1 MQISDKNRPVKIG
14 VVSLWGL
21 ASFIILFI
29 FFVVGTN
36 QKIFT
41 SKYSL
46 FMFVPGVQGLNSGA
60 FITLSGLKVGVV
72 GDMQFTKRND
82 QQGILVEL
90 KIDRKFAP
98 KITTSSIAAISTMG
112 MLGDKY
118 IDISLGDLSD
128 PALAEGDF
136 IQTSASLDLAVMA
149 SSATAAI
156 DEFRVAM
163 KNINAITENALNG
176 SGILGMLIEDHSA
189 KTNLA
194 SSLLNLNKILNRIE
208 NGQGSLG
215 QFARDT
221 TLYSS
226 LKNTASN
233 FDKITSKV
241 ERGEG
246 SLGKM
251 VADTLL
257 YARLNSIALQTDSLL
272 KNLQHGQGSAGKLLT
287 DEKLYEQLVL
297 LTKTLSELTKDIQEN
312 PKKYL
317 TIKVF

>member
-14 VVSLWGL
+14 VISLWGL
-21 ASFIILFI
+21 AIFIIVFI
-29 FFVVGTN
+29 FFIVGTN
-36 QKIFT
+36 QKMFT

-46 FMFVPGVQGLNSGA
+46 LMFVPGVQGLNSGA

-90 KIDRKFAP
+90 KIDRKFAT
-98 KITTSSIAAISTMG
+98 KITTSSIAMISTMG

-118 IDISLGDLSD
+118 VDISLGNLSD

-136 IQTSASLDLAVMA
+136 IQTSASLDLAAMA

-189 KTNLA
+189 KANLA
-194 SSLLNLNKILNRIE
+194 NSLANLDRLLDRIE
-208 NGQGSLG
+208 KGKGSLG

-226 LKNTASN
+226 LKNTASSL
-233 FDKITSKV
+233 DKITAKV

-246 SLGKM
+246 SLGRM

-257 YARLNSIALQTDSLL
+257 YARLNSISLQTDSLL
-272 KNLQHGQGSAGKLLT
+272 KNLQQGQGSAGKLFT

-312 PKKYL
+312 PKKYV
-317 TIKVF
+317 TIKIF

>member
-14 VVSLWGL
+14 VISLWGL
-21 ASFIILFI
+21 AIFIILFI
-29 FFVVGTN
+29 FFIVGTN
-36 QKIFT
+36 QKLFT

-46 FMFVPGVQGLNSGA
+46 FMFVPGVQGLNAGA

-72 GDMQFTKRND
+72 GELQFTKKDD

-98 KITTSSIAAISTMG
+98 KITASSIAAISTMG

-118 IDISLGDLSD
+118 VDISLGNLSD
-128 PALAEGDF
+128 PALKEGDF
-136 IQTSASLDLAVMA
+136 IQTTTSLDLNAMA

-156 DEFRVAM
+156 DEFRLTM
-163 KNINAITENALNG
+163 KSINAITENALNG
-176 SGILGMLIEDHSA
+176 SGILSMLIEDHSA

-221 TLYSS
+221 ALYSS

-233 FDKITSKV
+233 LDKITAKV

-257 YARLNSIALQTDSLL
+257 YARLNSISLQTDSLL
-272 KNLQHGQGSAGKLLT
+272 KNLQRGQGSAGKLLT

-297 LTKTLSELTKDIQEN
+297 LTKTLGELTKDIQEN
-312 PKKYL
+312 PKKYV

>member
-1 MQISDKNRPVKIG
+1 MQISNKNRPVKIG

-72 GDMQFTKRND
+72 GEMQFTQRATE
-82 QQGILVEL
+82 QGILVEL
-90 KIDRKFAP
+90 KIDKKFAP

-118 IDISLGDLSD
+118 IDISLGNLSD
-128 PALAEGDF
+128 PVLSEGDF
-136 IQTSASLDLAVMA
+136 IQTSASLDLAAVA
-149 SSATAAI
+149 SSATSAI

-163 KNINAITENALNG
+163 KNINVIMEDALNG
-176 SGILGMLIEDHSA
+176 SGILGMLIEDRTARS
-189 KTNLA
+189 NLA
-194 SSLLNLNKILNRIE
+194 NSFENLNQLLERIE
-208 NGQGSLG
+208 KGQGSLG
-215 QFARDT
+215 QFAQDT

-226 LKNTASN
+226 LKNTTIN
-233 FDKITSKV
+233 LEKITSKI

-257 YARLNSIALQTDSLL
+257 YARLNSISAQTDSLL
-272 KNLQHGQGSAGKLLT
+272 GNLQQGKGSAGKLLT
-287 DEKLYEQLVL
+287 DEKLYQQLVL

-312 PKKYL
+312 PKKYV

>member
-1 MQISDKNRPVKIG
+1 MQISDKNRPIKIG
-14 VVSLWGL
+14 VISLLGL
-21 ASFIILFI
+21 AIFIVLFI
-29 FFVVGTN
+29 FFIVGTN
-36 QKIFT
+36 QKLFT

-72 GDMQFTKRND
+72 SELEFTRKD
-82 QQGILVEL
+82 GQQGILVEL
-90 KIDRKFAP
+90 KIDRKFLT

-118 IDISLGDLSD
+118 VDISLGNLSD
-128 PALAEGDF
+128 PALKEGDF
-136 IQTSASLDLAVMA
+136 IQTSASLDLAAMA
-149 SSATAAI
+149 SGAAAAI
-156 DEFRVAM
+156 DEFRLAM
-163 KNINAITENALNG
+163 KNINAIIEGAQNG
-176 SGILGMLIEDHSA
+176 SGILGMLIEDRTARS
-189 KTNLA
+189 NLA
-194 SSLLNLNKILNRIE
+194 NSFENLNQLLERIE
-208 NGQGSLG
+208 KGEGSLG
-215 QFARDT
+215 QFALDT

-226 LKNTASN
+226 LRSTTMNLE
-233 FDKITSKV
+233 KITSKI

-257 YARLNSIALQTDSLL
+257 YARLSSISAQTDSLL
-272 KNLQHGQGSAGKLLT
+272 GNLQQGKGSAGKLLT
-287 DEKLYEQLVL
+287 DEKLYQQLVL

-312 PKKYL
+312 PKKYV